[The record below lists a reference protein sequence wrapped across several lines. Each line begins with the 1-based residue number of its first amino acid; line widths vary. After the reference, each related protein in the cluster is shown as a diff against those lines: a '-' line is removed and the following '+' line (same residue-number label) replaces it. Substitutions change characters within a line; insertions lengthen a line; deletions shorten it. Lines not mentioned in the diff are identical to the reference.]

1 MRFRALAA
9 GCAGLVLGTGA
20 AVAQMAVI
28 DAANLG
34 VARQNAENTRDI
46 MNTSQQILDQNK
58 KILEALS
65 GDRTS
70 DAQGNLANAAL
81 GGGNSISSAPAWGS
95 ILNGSSLSF
104 GGLSGGAQ
112 NLASTLI
119 NGLQLV
125 KSVSQALGGNQGQG
139 KKSPI
144 DSAYSGAMNT
154 AALLTA
160 LTSQASQGVQS
171 RSSSFQSIGSQIGS
185 GKDVKTSIDQN
196 TQMQVQTGQTI
207 NELIGV
213 SNGTVAALNMENVQ
227 RLTRQSQTAKFF
239 SYEPSGSNPFNAG
252 R

>member
-1 MRFRALAA
+1 MCFRTLAA
-9 GCAGLVLGTGA
+9 GCCAVLVLGTGGA
-20 AVAQMAVI
+20 MAQMAVL

-65 GDRTS
+65 GDRSS
-70 DAQGNLANAAL
+70 DAQGNMASAAL
-81 GGGNSISSAPAWGS
+81 GGNSVSSAPPWGS
-95 ILNGSSLSF
+95 ILNGSALSF

-125 KSVSQALGGNQGQG
+125 KSVSRALNDGQG
-139 KKSPI
+139 KTSPI

-171 RSSSFQSIGSQIGS
+171 RSSSFQSIGSQVGS
-185 GKDVKTSIDQN
+185 GRDVKASIDQN

-207 NELIGV
+207 NELVGV
-213 SNGTVAALNMENVQ
+213 SNGAVAALNMENVQ
-227 RLTRQSQTAKFF
+227 RLTRQSQTTKFF
-239 SYEPSGSNPFNAG
+239 SYEPGGSNPFG
-252 R
+252 SRR

>member
-1 MRFRALAA
+1 MRFRAFVG
-9 GCAGLVLGTGA
+9 GCAGLALGTSA

-46 MNTSQQILDQNK
+46 MATSQQILDQNK

-70 DAQGNLANAAL
+70 DAQGDMASAAL
-81 GGGNSISSAPAWGS
+81 GGGNSVSSAPPWGS
-95 ILNGSSLSF
+95 VLNGSALSF

-125 KSVSQALGGNQGQG
+125 KSVSQALGGSQGQ
-139 KKSPI
+139 KSPM

-171 RSSSFQSIGSQIGS
+171 RSSSFQSVGSQIGS

-227 RLTRQSQTAKFF
+227 RLTRQSQTTKFF
-239 SYEPSGSNPFNAG
+239 TYEPSGGNPFAAG

>member
-1 MRFRALAA
+1 M
-9 GCAGLVLGTGA
+9 
-20 AVAQMAVI
+20 
-28 DAANLG
+28 
-34 VARQNAENTRDI
+34 
-46 MNTSQQILDQNK
+46 
-58 KILEALS
+58 
-65 GDRTS
+65 
-70 DAQGNLANAAL
+70 
-81 GGGNSISSAPAWGS
+81 
-95 ILNGSSLSF
+95 
-104 GGLSGGAQ
+104 
-112 NLASTLI
+112 
-119 NGLQLV
+119 
-125 KSVSQALGGNQGQG
+125 
-139 KKSPI
+139 

-171 RSSSFQSIGSQIGS
+171 RSSSFQSISAQIGS

-239 SYEPSGSNPFNAG
+239 TYEPSGTGPFAAG